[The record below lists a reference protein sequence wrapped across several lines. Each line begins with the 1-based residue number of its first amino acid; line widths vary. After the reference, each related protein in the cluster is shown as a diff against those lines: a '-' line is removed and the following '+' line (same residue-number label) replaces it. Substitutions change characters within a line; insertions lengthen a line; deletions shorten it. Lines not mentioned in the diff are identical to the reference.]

1 MATITPIAFYSG
13 GTSIPGTT
21 QVGNL
26 NVGDSPQD
34 YGVVGNNN
42 GIVYY
47 ATPDQELGYVI
58 AHEDLTGGHNGKP
71 GNVPAYLGFWRS
83 SSLTDE
89 SFIELS
95 EYISIQDNDP
105 QTFNSGTEAK
115 NWLNTNGYW
124 TSWEYVYTNT
134 ANLYYDAGNPSSYPG
149 SGTTLFNIGTDGP
162 ASGTQGTI
170 AGVTY
175 EPSIANGV
183 FNFDGIAD
191 DINFDVYNFTDD
203 FTITA
208 WVYPRSEFSINCL
221 ISNVGANVNVAG
233 FKVGWNNWNTQN
245 GRMNLEAGNGNA
257 GGTVST
263 TSQAVTE
270 NVWQLLTY
278 RIDRSNQT
286 YTFFVN
292 GVEQANNGI
301 TVPTNFATQTL
312 RWYIGAIGGNSYF
325 MNANLG
331 ELRVYKNLR
340 SNSQI
345 TEEFDATKTR
355 YGL

>member
-175 EPSIANGV
+175 E
-183 FNFDGIAD
+183 
-191 DINFDVYNFTDD
+191 T
-203 FTITA
+203 
-208 WVYPRSEFSINCL
+208 
-221 ISNVGANVNVAG
+221 
-233 FKVGWNNWNTQN
+233 
-245 GRMNLEAGNGNA
+245 
-257 GGTVST
+257 
-263 TSQAVTE
+263 
-270 NVWQLLTY
+270 
-278 RIDRSNQT
+278 
-286 YTFFVN
+286 
-292 GVEQANNGI
+292 
-301 TVPTNFATQTL
+301 
-312 RWYIGAIGGNSYF
+312 
-325 MNANLG
+325 
-331 ELRVYKNLR
+331 
-340 SNSQI
+340 
-345 TEEFDATKTR
+345 
-355 YGL
+355 